1 VRDLDQT
8 SEQLAKLAKEAND
21 IIGPETHYSEQLAVA
36 KVCVMLRAGQYSEVH
51 KATQWDAGDKELTAQ
66 GWTPEGCSL
75 QRRLTAG
82 HWVWWLR
89 AQAYYHAAELADCA
103 KMLLEGVAALQ
114 AAPGG
119 AAGEKLAADE
129 VMAVPGVAEVQAALQ
144 HVTKLQQLKEEGN
157 RWGDRGW
164 GWPAWLAC
172 CSMLCLLRKVVHSV
186 YRCCSG
192 PGSSQ
197 CIQRRAG
204 MQALLPKR
212 SWAAARC
219 IAL

>member
-1 VRDLDQT
+1 MRDLDQT

-103 KMLLEGVAALQ
+103 KMLREGVAALQ

-157 RWGDRGW
+157 RWALG
-164 GWPAWLAC
+164 LAC
-172 CSMLCLLRKVVHSV
+172 MLLAWAHACMLR
-186 YRCCSG
+186 YALPGQEDG
-192 PGSSQ
+192 PQ
-197 CIQRRAG
+197 CVCGFCHQPRMKLAAG
-204 MQALLPKR
+204 NPAL
-212 SWAAARC
+212 C
-219 IAL
+219 ICG